1 MRLNFMGKRKMFRV
15 LNAAKT
21 GIYAEAEIA
30 ERAGMALSS
39 IRAPLCTLERTG
51 YMVSGTLVPGEV
63 KIYRVTS
70 KGQQALA
77 RGQFS

>member
-1 MRLNFMGKRKMFRV
+1 MLRV

-21 GIYAEAEIA
+21 GIYAEAETA
-30 ERAGMALSS
+30 VRAGMALSS
-39 IRAPLCTLERTG
+39 VQAPLCTLERMG
-51 YMVSGTLVPGEV
+51 HMVSGTLVPGDV

-77 RGQFS
+77 RGQIS

>member
-1 MRLNFMGKRKMFRV
+1 MLRV

-30 ERAGMALSS
+30 ERAGMTLSS
-39 IRAPLCTLERTG
+39 VQAPLCTLERMG
-51 YMVSGTLVPGEV
+51 HMVSGTLVPGEV

-70 KGQQALA
+70 KGQHALA
-77 RGQFS
+77 RGQIS